1 MASGWDYSKPISTQ
15 MFFEHPASKRLLREE
30 EIVSLKMNSLR
41 PWEIDKQ
48 LKPHPV
54 DIYADQEKDLERV
67 SRYIDYVTKDRT
79 FMGKVAQGASVLP
92 TWMLEFAM
100 SGGMAKVGSTA
111 TKATMLKL
119 LQKHATTKAGQAALR
134 AAGWTGGAIT
144 RASIG
149 LAPRV
154 AEKTATRQLEAEA
167 GFRQPENWATSFA
180 KAWGDTVIESASE
193 EAGGAITKG
202 LGAVAGKLPFGSKF
216 VNGLRSAWMKA
227 TGGAADDFA
236 RKIMTKA
243 GYSNIIGEIG
253 EERLGTVLRA
263 LTDVEDFGAGDGAN
277 MYQRLRAGLTE
288 DIKNLRVEAA
298 VLSVPMAVQGGMSR
312 LATSPAATQAGAR
325 PMVDTPAAA
334 KSATGPTEAPAKTE
348 ATGVQGEKKDI
359 VAPEVKPG
367 PSTVAGPPAAPATT
381 ETGTTGEPGPTSE
394 PPDIATANTATEVDE
409 AILKLTSAR
418 QADLERDR
426 KKPKMI
432 SLDDLTA
439 KSYDTDVIKEQIDE
453 ITARKIKSH
462 PALKGHAGLYFRD
475 AGSGH
480 AGSGRGQQAVARTAA
495 GQEGREEEA
504 GTADRV
510 GGQSD
515 STATE
520 KLTTSPDATLAT
532 KIAKRLDSDKIISPQ
547 ELRAMAD
554 TAYGKTRAEGGYGI
568 SDAYDAMETGV
579 NKYLEGKT
587 NPAGDM
593 EAAKAD
599 VQTITAVLKKIPMQ
613 KARSGEKDAMQQF
626 STPPHYAYGVAWVAN
641 IGPNDVVLEPEA
653 GTGSLLVQAANAN
666 PKAVYGNELSQ
677 RRAELLRQFKTKEI
691 FTEDAEQIHNIL
703 DIKPTVILMNPPF
716 SRAAQRMG
724 DKKIIG
730 TDRKHI
736 DASLELLAEGG
747 RLVAIMGRPLMENK
761 GESAGFNKWMDGLK
775 KKYNVRANVYVG
787 RDIYKKYGT
796 SFPTRVLVIDKTGP
810 TTGDVLGGTVDTVDD
825 LMYTLQGV
833 RNDRQPITTSQPDDV
848 GAGLQKAPATT
859 RTSTQPR
866 LPVQSATDVV
876 GTGESQDDRPVESRP
891 VRPVGTGQGD
901 VQLEAGQGSPTADR
915 PDQQPGGIETQSATS
930 SSTDDRKPVL
940 LAIPKR
946 QRQVK
951 EISDSIFEPYRPAAL
966 TVKGAKPHPGSL
978 AESAAFQPLE

>member
-1 MASGWDYSKPISTQ
+1 MGDWWDKYPDAEKSQAATNWWDKYPDAPAAPIAESPSPKKAQSDESWWKQAPVAAPAPAPTPTVKQGAAATLREEFTGSRGLRKIPIVGAFIGMTDDMETRIAAKRLASGWDYSKPISTQ
-15 MFFEHPASKRLLREE
+15 MFFEHPASKQLLREE
-30 EIVSLKMNSLR
+30 DIVSLKMNSLR

-79 FMGKVAQGASVLP
+79 FMGKVAQGVSVLP

-100 SGGMAKVGSTA
+100 SGGMAKVGNTA

-119 LQKHATTKAGQAALR
+119 LQKQATTRAGQAALR

-227 TGGAADDFA
+227 TGGTADDFA

-288 DIKNLRVEAA
+288 DIKNLPVEAA

-495 GQEGREEEA
+495 GSPAQE
-504 GTADRV
+504 TPDRV
-510 GGQSD
+510 TTGKQSPV
-515 STATE
+515 E
-520 KLTTSPDATLAT
+520 
-532 KIAKRLDSDKIISPQ
+532 
-547 ELRAMAD
+547 
-554 TAYGKTRAEGGYGI
+554 
-568 SDAYDAMETGV
+568 
-579 NKYLEGKT
+579 
-587 NPAGDM
+587 
-593 EAAKAD
+593 
-599 VQTITAVLKKIPMQ
+599 
-613 KARSGEKDAMQQF
+613 
-626 STPPHYAYGVAWVAN
+626 STPPVQETAETPPQEA
-641 IGPNDVVLEPEA
+641 IGEEA
-653 GTGSLLVQAANAN
+653 PPLRTVDGSKQATAKVEAEAKALLPIEVSADDIDF
-666 PKAVYGNELSQ
+666 Q
-677 RRAELLRQFKTKEI
+677 RA
-691 FTEDAEQIHNIL
+691 
-703 DIKPTVILMNPPF
+703 
-716 SRAAQRMG
+716 
-724 DKKIIG
+724 
-730 TDRKHI
+730 
-736 DASLELLAEGG
+736 
-747 RLVAIMGRPLMENK
+747 
-761 GESAGFNKWMDGLK
+761 
-775 KKYNVRANVYVG
+775 VRANSGIHHIPENSAYIDQRSYLQTMMNVYN
-787 RDIYKKYGT
+787 DLKKYAKTPEAEALLKSELERFKKLLIQRTYAYLDAKSRVVSPFIAGPAR
-796 SFPTRVLVIDKTGP
+796 FPVKQ
-810 TTGDVLGGTVDTVDD
+810 
-825 LMYTLQGV
+825 ME
-833 RNDRQPITTSQPDDV
+833 
-848 GAGLQKAPATT
+848 K
-859 RTSTQPR
+859 RT
-866 LPVQSATDVV
+866 AI
-876 GTGESQDDRPVESRP
+876 
-891 VRPVGTGQGD
+891 
-901 VQLEAGQGSPTADR
+901 SP
-915 PDQQPGGIETQSATS
+915 
-930 SSTDDRKPVL
+930 
-940 LAIPKR
+940 
-946 QRQVK
+946 
-951 EISDSIFEPYRPAAL
+951 
-966 TVKGAKPHPGSL
+966 H
-978 AESAAFQPLE
+978 